1 MTTISQ
7 PWGFLSGIRHLMT
20 YGIAPRIMLS
30 PHWLPSSSNG
40 QNPADNGTFTPYLIT
55 TTVSA
60 PLHLSGTDGV
70 SCSITGT
77 IILTPRACQR
87 PKSVEFICEQLC
99 FILHLGLVYSTS
111 RSRYSSLDILMSGM
125 RADLGLVTEDDHL
138 YHQWMAINS
147 LQSWLWRAL
156 DDEDRMTLID
166 GNKVRQ
172 HHFERR

>member
-1 MTTISQ
+1 MALHRELCFPRTDCQQAVTVKTPRTTGLLHHIS
-7 PWGFLSGIRHLMT
+7 LRL
-20 YGIAPRIMLS
+20 RCR
-30 PHWLPSSSNG
+30 
-40 QNPADNGTFTPYLIT
+40 
-55 TTVSA
+55 
-60 PLHLSGTDGV
+60 LHCICQEQMEWAV
-70 SCSITGT
+70 RITGT